1 MVESFQSSSWFTCVD
16 TVKGQ
21 RARDCT
27 FRSGRR
33 AAIVSPMAGNTD
45 MSVSRRMEMTQDPV
59 VTRMRALVAST
70 EGTVSLAQGIVFWP
84 PPPQALSRVQM
95 VVKNMDTEHSSIHGY
110 GPDEGM
116 PLLRE
121 ELVKKLVDE
130 NALSSDYCAHVTHGA
145 QQAFANIVLA
155 LADEGDA
162 AVLFAPYYFN
172 HHMMISMTLG
182 TEAMAIGPCSPDTF
196 HPDLAWLENHLS
208 QHPRTK
214 MVVLVNPN
222 NPTGVVMT
230 KDELDRAAALCKA
243 HNVWLVIDNTY
254 EHFTYDG
261 HKHYCPSAPHVIHIF
276 SFSKAFGMMGWRQG
290 YIAFH
295 KDAPGNLVD
304 QLLKVQDTVPI
315 CATQLSQY
323 MSLGA
328 LEAGRPWVNERV
340 KMLEDAN
347 RAYVLDAVSCL
358 GEDALVPSEGA
369 IYVFC
374 KLPEGYED
382 DEKVVE
388 WLVRKHKV
396 CVIPGSSCGCKGYIR
411 IAFGNLPADACRDAA
426 ARLKSGL
433 LELVQRTASI

>member
-1 MVESFQSSSWFTCVD
+1 MEGSFLSSFFWSTSLD
-16 TVKGQ
+16 TVKRVGDCGQ
-21 RARDCT
+21 RARART
-27 FRSGRR
+27 VVRPS
-33 AAIVSPMAGNTD
+33 AGKKD
-45 MSVSRRMEMTQDPV
+45 MSVSHRIETTQDPV

-70 EGTVSLAQGIVFWP
+70 EGTLSLAQGIVFWE
-84 PPPQALSRVQM
+84 PPPQALSRVQTI
-95 VVKNMDTEHSSIHGY
+95 VKNMDTEHSIIHGY

-116 PLLRE
+116 SELRE
-121 ELVKKLVDE
+121 ELVRKLANE
-130 NALSSDYCAHVTHGA
+130 NSLSRDYIAHVTHGA

-155 LADEGDA
+155 LADEGDS

-182 TEAMAIGPCSPDTF
+182 TEAMQIGPCTRDTF
-196 HPDLAWLENHLS
+196 HPDLAWLEEHLS

-254 EHFTYDG
+254 EHFTYEG
-261 HKHYCPSAPHVIHIF
+261 HEHYCPSDPHVIHIF

-295 KDAPGNLVD
+295 KDAPGNLAA

-328 LEAGRPWVNERV
+328 LEAGRSWVNERV
-340 KMLEDAN
+340 KMLEDTN

-388 WLVRKHKV
+388 WLVKKHKI

-433 LELVQRTASI
+433 LELVEKTAKIH